1 MASPK
6 HLTPSPSF
14 SSSRNSFSS
23 SKSKNNDFLYA
34 VDYHKD
40 DSKIPITELP
50 LLNPYRTFTKKPYP
64 VSRVVKQVFSH
75 SRKIEAKELVLASKL
90 EQVPIPSTEA
100 EQIFPIQLEDSLPAQ
115 WHAHGYS
122 HLHFG
127 AVRMALTLHGRKGLP
142 VVARMALLDTR
153 FEQYAHACIATVQTT
168 LNART
173 VFITLFPNFNMRLDD
188 PHIYDN
194 LKVQLQII
202 GAPQV
207 AGTFMATLHYQM
219 AYRVQNHSF
228 DLSLP
233 RETNEA
239 LFLEIDAQSSS
250 SCIHVP
256 KQIPK
261 DELVKLL
268 PESWITHYE
277 KIQKDN
283 QPIHSAKS
291 SIFRNKEGAV
301 EIIFNKDDSA
311 SKTSIFSSEIN
322 MIQEDVPIHSF
333 NAKGNPNY
341 EFKDEDGHIFW
352 GIYNCNACLDAQ
364 WEDDEEDDY
373 RSRKGRKKS
382 IQQKLKE
389 RYEKGD
395 PEVGLLGEESGK
407 FDYYVLYSKRS
418 QECNMLQPSSYDD
431 DFPPL
436 DFERDKSP
444 HVWKIKSPTTK
455 NPDGSSKQITPAEA
469 TLNWQSKNAVA
480 QNRALN
486 QIMVTQQTM
495 AKRLD
500 NGLSTI
506 SNITSQLQD
515 KINALHHE
523 LMAVTVSFNSP
534 VLAQKEA
541 ELKALKAQL
550 HSFQTQKPYTGYYD
564 TPTFSSYL
572 PPLPHYSQPLATF
585 SPYDHNSFNSAAFL
599 PTKPLETIQP
609 SKRKP
614 EKSPVREP
622 ITKEQIQPSSSQLM
636 VDNPITSFLNQMAT
650 KSQPREKQ
658 ASLWQICEED
668 SESDSMSLEILM
680 AGQENQ
686 EADEPTVEEEEEFFP
701 QDHQEPEQPKSSLF
715 QNDPAQ
721 GFCFD
726 NISPS
731 KWRDRIYEMHAWCT
745 SELLQPGATMP
756 SVADKFVARFHGRL
770 RQWWIALG
778 AYRQMMIKQSP
789 SVDALIMYVHNE
801 FLGAWDHYTNQAREE
816 YLSMRCCSYKR
827 KDLETHYERMSK
839 RFYAINGIDDVNLKQ
854 TFLNSLPEP
863 LGNETSGLL
872 QIKNL
877 QINNTSIGELY
888 QHVLLSLEKLCN
900 QKKFLKQIE
909 EQSKNLGSACDRNDL
924 QIKCGKSSSCTC
936 TKKKEKF
943 SKLSKFRKKT
953 GKSYFSK
960 KKKWRFLR
968 KKKGNSKSSRCY
980 VCRKKGQFAKECPNK
995 EKSSKLLEK
1004 VAQIE
1009 EISDDDLE
1017 SLFSLDKEPGLD
1029 TILALGADLTESTE
1043 ESDEDDVVL
1052 FDDIFTLEEIF
1063 YCQPSPSAKIHI
1075 FPSKWDKPISVIAF
1089 FDTGATS
1096 SIMKP
1101 DILPKEYWNKCLRSF
1116 RAANGD
1122 NFTITLVSKPINIQI
1137 FPGYMIKH
1145 QIYGSELPGKD
1156 LLIGFDILHNL
1167 KRVSWSKEGLKHKNH
1182 LLPWTKTLHLYPV
1195 EILSTI
1201 KEDIARTSCA
1211 ESHTEFLQKC
1221 SHPLWKNPEFFV
1233 HLSFKKNEDVNPTK
1247 ASHKGMNPDHYA
1259 LAIKEVD
1266 QL

>member
-1 MASPK
+1 
-6 HLTPSPSF
+6 
-14 SSSRNSFSS
+14 
-23 SKSKNNDFLYA
+23 
-34 VDYHKD
+34 
-40 DSKIPITELP
+40 
-50 LLNPYRTFTKKPYP
+50 
-64 VSRVVKQVFSH
+64 
-75 SRKIEAKELVLASKL
+75 
-90 EQVPIPSTEA
+90 
-100 EQIFPIQLEDSLPAQ
+100 
-115 WHAHGYS
+115 
-122 HLHFG
+122 
-127 AVRMALTLHGRKGLP
+127 
-142 VVARMALLDTR
+142 
-153 FEQYAHACIATVQTT
+153 
-168 LNART
+168 
-173 VFITLFPNFNMRLDD
+173 
-188 PHIYDN
+188 
-194 LKVQLQII
+194 
-202 GAPQV
+202 
-207 AGTFMATLHYQM
+207 
-219 AYRVQNHSF
+219 
-228 DLSLP
+228 
-233 RETNEA
+233 
-239 LFLEIDAQSSS
+239 
-250 SCIHVP
+250 
-256 KQIPK
+256 
-261 DELVKLL
+261 
-268 PESWITHYE
+268 
-277 KIQKDN
+277 
-283 QPIHSAKS
+283 
-291 SIFRNKEGAV
+291 
-301 EIIFNKDDSA
+301 
-311 SKTSIFSSEIN
+311 

-333 NAKGNPNY
+333 NAKGKPSY
-341 EFKDEDGHIFW
+341 EFKDEDGHIYW
-352 GIYNCNACLDAQ
+352 GICNCNACLDAQ

-373 RSRKGRKKS
+373 RSRKGKKKS
-382 IQQKLKE
+382 MQQKLKE

-395 PEVGLLGEESGK
+395 PE
-407 FDYYVLYSKRS
+407 
-418 QECNMLQPSSYDD
+418 
-431 DFPPL
+431 
-436 DFERDKSP
+436 SP

-469 TLNWQSKNAVA
+469 TLNWQSENAVA

-486 QIMVTQQTM
+486 PIMVNQQTM
-495 AKRLD
+495 AKKLD

-506 SNITSQLQD
+506 SSITSQLQN
-515 KINALHHE
+515 KINALHQE
-523 LMAVTVSFNSP
+523 LMQLAITVSFYSP

-541 ELKALKAQL
+541 ELKTLKAQL
-550 HSFQTQKPYTGYYD
+550 HSIQTQKPYTGYYD

-585 SPYDHNSFNSAAFL
+585 SPYDHNPFNSAAFL
-599 PTKPLETIQP
+599 PAKPPETIQP

-680 AGQENQ
+680 AGQDNQ
-686 EADEPTVEEEEEFFP
+686 EADEPTVEEKEDFFP

-721 GFCFD
+721 GFSFD

-731 KWRDRIYEMHAWCT
+731 KWRDKIYKMHAWCT
-745 SELLQPGATMP
+745 SELLQPKATMP

-854 TFLNSLPEP
+854 TFINSLPEP
-863 LGNETSGLL
+863 LGNETSRLL

-877 QINNTSIGELY
+877 QINSTSIGELY
-888 QHVLLSLEKLCN
+888 QHVLLALEKLCN

-924 QIKCGKSSSCTC
+924 QIKCGKGNSCNC
-936 TKKKEKF
+936 AKKKEKL
-943 SKLSKFRKKT
+943 SKLSKFHKKA
-953 GKSYFSK
+953 GKNYFSK

-980 VCRKKGQFAKECPNK
+980 
-995 EKSSKLLEK
+995 
-1004 VAQIE
+1004 IE
-1009 EISDDDLE
+1009 EILDDDLE
-1017 SLFSLDKEPGLD
+1017 SLFSLDEEPGPD

-1075 FPSKWDKPISVIAF
+1075 FPSKWDKPIPVIAF
-1089 FDTGATS
+1089 FYTGATS

-1122 NFTITLVSKPINIQI
+1122 NFTITLVSKPINIQL
-1137 FPGYMIKH
+1137 FPGYIIKNR
-1145 QIYGSELPGKD
+1145 IYGSELPGKD

-1167 KRVSWSKEGLKHKNH
+1167 KRISWSKEGLKHKNH

-1201 KEDIARTSCA
+1201 KEDIARTSYIDSHHALLTDFHSLVKSYGIMLA
-1211 ESHTEFLQKC
+1211 E
-1221 SHPLWKNPEFFV
+1221 
-1233 HLSFKKNEDVNPTK
+1233 KKMKIATHAERYN
-1247 ASHKGMNPDHYA
+1247 H
-1259 LAIKEVD
+1259 
-1266 QL
+1266 